1 MDRRKFFGV
10 VAASGAVVAVPG
22 RRFVHDLDERVEA
35 LTGELLENTKGEVD
49 VILRLYN
56 VEPPWPEEL
65 KVEHHV
71 TLSSISEDGVTYI
84 GRSAS
89 ILITELVGRT
99 NKMTIALAAIPDYE
113 KVIETRTYEN
123 SEHDTLTLLG
133 HEFNGL
139 LRMT

>member
-49 VILRLYN
+49 VILRLYD
-56 VEPPWPEEL
+56 ERIL

-133 HEFNGL
+133 HEFDGL